1 MVVTMRVLHEEVLEL
16 IQHGKT
22 RLLIYAP
29 TGYGKT
35 VLGPAL
41 YKVLS
46 ETGLATTLIHVL
58 PLRAIIRQFTV
69 CTLAQSLL
77 NDQSQLIELR
87 EKYRCKEVPEHL
99 RDLVW
104 SSLGSIDAVA
114 YQMGENIEPR
124 GILRKEP
131 LFDAR
136 YVVTTLDSFIYNL
149 FRVPVSEIFKERKHY
164 AIPRLRIFIGAA
176 YFDEAHAVFEEES
189 EESTMYTSLKAAMRA
204 LNAIDTPVVLA
215 SASVNE
221 KIVNDVRNLLKDLVV
236 VKLGVENRRS
246 DHVVEVFDEE
256 FLDSVSRLQ
265 WETKLVSR
273 NEVAREAL
281 KLVESGIRV
290 FIACDSIKRAVE
302 YFKEVRKS
310 LGDQVVLVHSMM
322 INRDREVALHRAMSD
337 ATKVLVATSVVEAGV
352 NLDFDVLITEGLRS
366 TSIVQRTGRVCR
378 NVERCIGKQNP
389 VVYLVREYTQKTV
402 LDFITS
408 FSQKGVEV
416 NWRLPFDYGGSKG
429 YQPLLEDVDLPK
441 EDPRLLSSLEAL
453 LSPLFVSSDTIEAIL
468 VHANYALARAPLVRG
483 VVAGTEEIEALKP
496 EETDERYLT
505 LSADRAAKLVKR
517 GCIAGLAT
525 VDESGLRLVSNDVC
539 RVDKMVVKGNGD
551 VLFNYRRYLA
561 CVRKVEKE
569 VVFIIDPKCYEESVG
584 LVV

>member
-1 MVVTMRVLHEEVLEL
+1 MVVIMRVLHEKVLEL

-41 YKVLS
+41 YKVFS

-69 CTLAQSLL
+69 CILAQSLL

-87 EKYRCKEVPEHL
+87 KKYGCKEVPEHL
-99 RDLVW
+99 RGSVR

-164 AIPRLRIFIGAA
+164 AIPRLRIFIGAV
-176 YFDEAHAVFEEES
+176 YFDEAHAVYEEES
-189 EESTMYTSLKAAMRA
+189 EESTMYTAFKVA
-204 LNAIDTPVVLA
+204 LRTLNTIDTPIVLA

-221 KIVNDVRNLLKDLVV
+221 KIVNDVYNLLKDLVI
-236 VKLGVENRRS
+236 VKLGIENRRS
-246 DHVVEVFDEE
+246 DHVVEVFDKE
-256 FLDSVSRLQ
+256 FLDSVSRLR
-265 WETKLVSR
+265 WETKLMR
-273 NEVAREAL
+273 RDEVVREAL
-281 KLVESGIRV
+281 NLAESGIRI

-302 YFKEVRKS
+302 YFKEIRKS

-322 INRDREVALHRAMSD
+322 INREREDALHRAESD
-337 ATKVLVATSVVEAGV
+337 ITKVLVATSVVEAGV
-352 NLDFDVLITEGLRS
+352 NLDFDALITEGLRP

-378 NVERCIGKQNP
+378 NVERCVDKQNP
-389 VVYLVREYTQKTV
+389 VVYLIREHTQKTV

-408 FSQKGVEV
+408 VSQKGVEV
-416 NWRLPFDYGGSKG
+416 NWRLPFDYGDSKG
-429 YQPLLEDVDLPK
+429 YQSLLEDIDLPK

-453 LSPLFVSSDTIEAIL
+453 LSPLFVSSDTIEMIL
-468 VHANYALARAPLVRG
+468 AHASYALARTPLMRG
-483 VVAGTEEIEALKP
+483 VVTGIEEIEALKP
-496 EETDERYLT
+496 EETDGRSLT
-505 LSADRAAKLVKR
+505 LSADRAAKLVKQ
-517 GCIAGLAT
+517 GCIAGLAA
-525 VDESGLRLVSNDVC
+525 VDENGLRLVSNDVC
-539 RVDKMVVKGNGD
+539 RIDKMIVKSNGD

-561 CVRKVEKE
+561 CVKKVKKE
-569 VVFIIDPKCYEESVG
+569 VVIVIDTKCYEEGVG